1 VICFRE
7 DDARLELSI
16 LISFVDILGGY
27 NWLLG
32 EVYKEGVR
40 EYILAVGTEWSPK
53 GRDCIHLKLLRI
65 LLTVLSNV
73 SQTSDTDS

>member
-32 EVYKEGVR
+32 EVYEVQERGSGV
-40 EYILAVGTEWSPK
+40 YFGCGHGVVT
-53 GRDCIHLKLLRI
+53 
-65 LLTVLSNV
+65 
-73 SQTSDTDS
+73 